1 MLHLEKFSFIINQA
15 TDLSTSKQL
24 AILATYFDMD
34 AFQTKHYLVDTVK
47 VEAGTAKAIY
57 SSVQNTS
64 PEVFIPMENII
75 GYLSDTTNVILGERE
90 CANSEMHVQ
99 LIPFSFF
106 LCRKNFAKEFRRIML
121 GHICTLPP
129 FIKNTRCLQRV
140 PKSLRC

>member
-34 AFQTKHYLVDTVK
+34 AFQTKHLVDMVK
-47 VEAGTAKAIY
+47 VETGTAKAIY
-57 SSVQNTS
+57 SSVQNTF
-64 PEVFIPMENII
+64 PEVLIPMENII

-90 CANSEMHVQ
+90 CANSEMHVP
-99 LIPFSFF
+99 LIPLSFF
-106 LCRKNFAKEFRRIML
+106 LCRKNFAKEFRRIMSE
-121 GHICTLPP
+121 HICTLPP
-129 FIKNTRCLQRV
+129 FIKNTRCLQTV